1 MHTFITMLAPLL
13 AQLLPLFGA
22 LMLGICSWAA
32 KRAADWLKLSNDA
45 AVREYLNHALE
56 NGVAWAEAEMT
67 KRLVAVAAEGT
78 AAPTPSRSDIQL
90 VIQDA
95 AGYVAATVPDAL
107 KHFGIT
113 PATLQQIVQTRLSV
127 V

>member
-1 MHTFITMLAPLL
+1 MHTTISLLAPII
-13 AQLLPLFGA
+13 AQLLPLLGA
-22 LMLGICSWAA
+22 LLLGVGSWAA
-32 KRAADWLKLSNDA
+32 KRAADWLQLSNDA
-45 AVREYLNHALE
+45 RVREYLNTAME
-56 NGVAWAEAEMT
+56 NGVAWAETEMT
-67 KRLVAVAAEGT
+67 RRLAGLAADGK
-78 AAPTPSRSDIQL
+78 ATPSPNDIEL

-113 PATLQQIVQTRLSV
+113 PGTLKQIVQTRLSV